1 MYPTVVIF
9 CHMLIFDA
17 STLILTAR
25 IELLDKF
32 LDAIPMKGAIPK
44 EVERE
49 CCSVKKS
56 LDALQIQRAVDQ
68 SRIKVLAVKNKRLVT
83 KVQADFGLGKGEA
96 EAIAL
101 ALAEKAQIIGIDDKN
116 GINACK
122 LLGLAF
128 TTALGILIRS
138 HFEGLISLTDAHEK
152 MEMLTRFGRYK
163 RSIIEDA
170 RLRLEG
176 GK

>member
-1 MYPTVVIF
+1 
-9 CHMLIFDA
+9 MLIFDA
-17 STLILTAR
+17 STLILTAK
-25 IELLDKF
+25 IEILDGF
-32 LDAIPMKGAIPK
+32 VDAIPMKTVIPK

-56 LDALQIQRAVDQ
+56 LDAVRIQRAVDEA
-68 SRIKVLAVKNKRLVT
+68 RIKVLPVKNRRLVT
-83 KVQADFGLGKGEA
+83 KLEADFALGKGET
-96 EAIAL
+96 EAISL
-101 ALAEKAQIIGIDDKN
+101 ALAENAQLVAIDDKN

-138 HFEGLISLTDAHEK
+138 HNEDLFSLNEALEK
-152 MEMLTRFGRYK
+152 MELLAQFGRYK
-163 RSIIEDA
+163 RSIIGDA
-170 RLRLEG
+170 RLRLES